1 MEKIGPLSHCYNL
14 QRKIMSHL
22 TPNLQTKIRTFPQ
35 FMDRSEQSAL
45 VQVEEGHNLAHI
57 FGLLTGFH
65 KQLTVMECKANDLLY
80 M

>member
-1 MEKIGPLSHCYNL
+1 
-14 QRKIMSHL
+14 
-22 TPNLQTKIRTFPQ
+22 
-35 FMDRSEQSAL
+35 MDRSEQSAL

-80 M
+80 MWNDIHVAQPARSPSKL